1 MNLSAVKN
9 SGNESSSVPFYWHF
23 SRNFVSTLVLCFS
36 TFSAPYLV
44 FLKGIQVVVVVVIII
59 IITTV
64 YRFLVLLSKS
74 SVKPIL
80 LFGNAWTGFP
90 GANFNNEICFKDSVF
105 HGTVYSFLPLVVF
118 LCRFQLHAKMKRRKS
133 EIHTHIYVMCDYYN
147 LSLSLLPTSPA
158 LDVLHIVKCLGAGG
172 NPLISYSS
180 KAGFWTLELHSWD
193 QCTHSVTL

>member
-1 MNLSAVKN
+1 MLKSNRWTISDKGWSKIGCFWFCFFLILAEMNLWAVKN
-9 SGNESSSVPFYWHF
+9 SGNESSSAPFYWHF

-44 FLKGIQVVVVVVIII
+44 FLKGIQVVVEVVII

-90 GANFNNEICFKDSVF
+90 GANFNNEICFKDSVPWDCVF
-105 HGTVYSFLPLVVF
+105 ISTVSGFL
-118 LCRFQLHAKMKRRKS
+118 M
-133 EIHTHIYVMCDYYN
+133 
-147 LSLSLLPTSPA
+147 
-158 LDVLHIVKCLGAGG
+158 
-172 NPLISYSS
+172 
-180 KAGFWTLELHSWD
+180 
-193 QCTHSVTL
+193 

>member
-1 MNLSAVKN
+1 MPEQVFREPTSTMRSASKT
-9 SGNESSSVPFYWHF
+9 
-23 SRNFVSTLVLCFS
+23 VS
-36 TFSAPYLV
+36 
-44 FLKGIQVVVVVVIII
+44 
-59 IITTV
+59 
-64 YRFLVLLSKS
+64 
-74 SVKPIL
+74 
-80 LFGNAWTGFP
+80 
-90 GANFNNEICFKDSVF
+90 

-193 QCTHSVTL
+193 QCTPQYCLSCFKTIAIILLQTLPPCFLSLGQKEPVVSSYNSSFSV